1 VTIGPSRHP
10 HAAAIVEEETK
21 GAAMTTRRPHDRTDL
36 LLAPAALDIDDRLQ
50 ELGELPPAQLAERVR
65 LETSRQPWSRD
76 EAQDC
81 LLSIVTH
88 VIDLHGWQVSFDPRG
103 IRLFHD
109 GHSIT
114 LGVPAVFG
122 TYLDAIPAEPK
133 AAGGRV
139 G

>member
-1 VTIGPSRHP
+1 MAP
-10 HAAAIVEEETK
+10 AAAIVEEETK

-50 ELGELPPAQLAERVR
+50 ELGELSPAQLAERVS
-65 LETSRQPWSRD
+65 LETNRQPWSRD

-88 VIDLHGWQVSFDPRG
+88 VIDLHGWQVSFDTRG
-103 IRLFHD
+103 IRLFHG
-109 GHSIT
+109 GHSIA

-122 TYLDAIPAEPK
+122 TYLDAIPAEPG
-133 AAGGRV
+133 AVGGRV